1 MSELFVG
8 CKVVWIGPGG
18 RPCEGYSETT
28 PKLSRD
34 EIYTIR
40 WIGESPF
47 LNTGV
52 SPGVRIEERT
62 RTFTLDRFNDWP
74 FFAHI
79 FRPIKSD
86 PVEIFRK
93 IARDIPVPS
102 HRDVISA

>member
-8 CKVVWIGPGG
+8 CKVVWIGPVGKG
-18 RPCEGYSETT
+18 CEGYSETT

-40 WIGESPF
+40 WIGQSAF
-47 LNTGV
+47 LNTGFL
-52 SPGVRIEERT
+52 PGVRIEERT
-62 RTFTLDRFNDWP
+62 RTFTVNQFDDWP

-93 IARDIPVPS
+93 IARDVPVRS
-102 HRDVISA
+102 RKDVISA